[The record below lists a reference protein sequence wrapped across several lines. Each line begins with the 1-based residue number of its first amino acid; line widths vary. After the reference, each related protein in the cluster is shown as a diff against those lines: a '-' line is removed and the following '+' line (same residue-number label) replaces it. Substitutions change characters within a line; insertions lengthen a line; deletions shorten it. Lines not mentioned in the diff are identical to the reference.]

1 MYCIASL
8 NSFVSWDYVTCVV
21 NGRRKK
27 ECGGRESG
35 KGEGGGMG
43 GGGRRGGINDGC
55 SKRDSEKVSMN
66 QEERRSI

>member
-8 NSFVSWDYVTCVV
+8 NSFVSWDYVACVV

-43 GGGRRGGINDGC
+43 GGG
-55 SKRDSEKVSMN
+55 
-66 QEERRSI
+66 EERRHK